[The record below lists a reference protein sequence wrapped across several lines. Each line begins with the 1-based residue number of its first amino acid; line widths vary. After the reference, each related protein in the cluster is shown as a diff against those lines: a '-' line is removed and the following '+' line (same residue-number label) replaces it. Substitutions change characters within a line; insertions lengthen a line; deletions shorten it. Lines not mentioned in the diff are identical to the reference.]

1 MKTVLFYIGVFVL
14 GITGNVAAN
23 AATSYKFEVTENGN
37 IWATVAPSS
46 ADYSNKLYLV
56 INGEKSEMFVDNKSS
71 YWSKIDFGYFEKGDK
86 VSFAAEVSNTGDIWW
101 DNSLKNS
108 DFMPHMQTLTTVE
121 RDYVFTGFEDMKF
134 GGDMDFNDIGAYWTN
149 VSVSPVPE
157 PSTYLMLLAGL
168 LLVYLSRKGGG
179 GGCIGRGIGG
189 SGRSV

>member
-1 MKTVLFYIGVFVL
+1 MRKILFYIAVAVL
-14 GITGNVAAN
+14 GITVNVAAN

-37 IWATVAPSS
+37 VWATVAPSS
-46 ADYSNKLYLV
+46 ADFSNKLYLV
-56 INGEKSEMFVDNKSS
+56 VNGEKSEMFVDNQSS
-71 YWSKIDFGYFEKGDK
+71 IWSKINFGYFEKGDK
-86 VSFAAEVSNTGDIWW
+86 VSFAAEVTNTGDIWW

-168 LLVYLSRKGGG
+168 LLVYLSRN
-179 GGCIGRGIGG
+179 RGIGG
-189 SGRSV
+189 SGSAV